1 MDHLRKKC
9 TFPKFANFG
18 HKVSKVSTLEL
29 YSSVDICARK
39 KNKTSFGNLRMST
52 LKTGK

>member
-9 TFPKFANFG
+9 TFPKFANFA

-39 KNKTSFGNLRMST
+39 KIKPVLETSECL
-52 LKTGK
+52 L